1 MTSDKTFPH
10 WIIPG
15 WLLIVPIFAKQLIG
29 IINRTRR
36 YLYLSSAILIWGLL
50 SILIIH
56 SQTGILTISKNPPP
70 KWDNTLELINWK
82 PLKQPLQHI
91 VKSKSEIGK
100 VKLAAFTWT
109 EAGQV
114 STLMDNKYDIIVV
127 EGREHHF
134 QFLIKSKK
142 IEPAILVKLSLGK
155 NPDIISMLN
164 RLKVFDND
172 AQHIQN
178 ISIKRGRKEYATAS
192 LFLFKQ

>member
-1 MTSDKTFPH
+1 MYYH
-10 WIIPG
+10 
-15 WLLIVPIFAKQLIG
+15 QLIG

-56 SQTGILTISKNPPP
+56 SQTGILTILKDPTP
-70 KWDNTLELINWK
+70 KWDNTLELINWRPLKK
-82 PLKQPLQHI
+82 PLQKI
-91 VKSKSEIGK
+91 IESKGDIGK
-100 VKLAAFTWT
+100 IKLAAFTWT
-109 EAGQV
+109 EAGQI
-114 STLMDNKYDIIVV
+114 STLMDNKFDMVVV
-127 EGREHHF
+127 EGKEHHF
-134 QFLIKSKK
+134 QFLKK
-142 IEPAILVKLSLGK
+142 FEKIGPTILVKLSLGK